1 MRSKVISLLKHL
13 PYLRDVAS
21 ELAELRHYRT
31 WVPPG
36 HFHSPIPSPRSID
49 PQVLEARPRQLP
61 AVDLNETGQLALLS
75 EFAEYYREIPWS
87 ERPTPGLRYY
97 FDNDSYGHS
106 DAICLYA
113 MIRHAR
119 PARIIEVGSGYSSC
133 VFLDTNERFFGNRI
147 TCTFIDPH
155 PERLLSLISE
165 ADRGCLR
172 LIDSDLQRVSL
183 DTFEALTEGDIL
195 FIDSTHVVK
204 TGGEVNYIFFD
215 ILPRLRAGVFIHF
228 HDVHYPFEYPASW
241 VYEGRAW
248 NEAYFL
254 RAFLQYNNE
263 FEVVFFNT
271 YLEYFHEEFFRD
283 KMPLCLKEPGGSI
296 WIKKARG
303 NGSPRHHAGP

>member
-1 MRSKVISLLKHL
+1 MRSKIISLLKRL

-21 ELAELRHYRT
+21 ELADLRPYRT
-31 WVPPG
+31 WVPPS

-49 PQVLEARPRQLP
+49 PHVLEARPRQLP

-75 EFAEYYREIPWS
+75 EFAEYYREVPWS

-97 FDNDSYGHS
+97 FNNDSYGHS

-147 TCTFIDPH
+147 ACTLIEPH

-165 ADRGCLR
+165 ADRGCVR
-172 LIDSDLQRVSL
+172 LIVSDLQKVPL
-183 DTFEALTEGDIL
+183 EMFEALTVGDSL

-204 TGGEVNYIFFD
+204 TGGELNYIFSD
-215 ILPRLRAGVFIHF
+215 ILPRLSAGVFVHF
-228 HDVHYPFEYPASW
+228 HDVHYPFKYPASW
-241 VYEGRAW
+241 EYEGRAW
-248 NEAYFL
+248 NEAYFP
-254 RAFLQYNNE
+254 
-263 FEVVFFNT
+263 NT
-271 YLEYFHEEFFRD
+271 FMKISSAIRCH
-283 KMPLCLKEPGGSI
+283 C
-296 WIKKARG
+296 A
-303 NGSPRHHAGP
+303 